1 MMFYHPVSQINKKQ
15 SMISIQKLTIVISL
29 LITFSYTNAQ
39 ISFSDGSWEEIQE
52 KAMEEKKFI
61 LLDGYTEWCGFCKI
75 QDEEIFAREDVG
87 EVVNKHF
94 VPVKIDMEKGIGPKL
109 SAKFRVSMFPT
120 LLFFNPQGQLVEKQM
135 GYNSDPDEF
144 IKDLHQVLAIKEE
157 RKFAYNSK
165 DLEAAFPDFYTNSFI
180 RGTERKENILEIAHD
195 YLDNTVD
202 IFSEE
207 AWSVMLRFGASDKI
221 NDAFLEN
228 YDTYKSMYGIVEAEY
243 YLSILLDQKI
253 KTAAEQKDRV
263 TLDKWLKFCEEKSTD
278 REIRN
283 RLEIQYYRDTEDWE
297 KYVNLVDKIFKEH
310 DYAQLDYIN
319 QVSWN
324 IYEQV
329 DAQVAITKAVKW
341 MEYVITKS
349 KDYNHWDTYVAL
361 LHKNG
366 QYEKALEYADKTI
379 KLGIEQKSDV
389 SATKELIKRIR
400 LEINNQGSK

>member
-52 KAMEEKKFI
+52 KAMGEKKFI

-243 YLSILLDQKI
+243 YLSVLLDQKI

>member
-52 KAMEEKKFI
+52 KAMGEKKFI

>member
-1 MMFYHPVSQINKKQ
+1 MFYHPVSQINKRQ

-52 KAMEEKKFI
+52 KAMGEKKFI

>member
-1 MMFYHPVSQINKKQ
+1 MMFYHPVSQINKRQ

-52 KAMEEKKFI
+52 KAMGEKKFI

>member
-52 KAMEEKKFI
+52 KAMGEKKFI

-180 RGTERKENILEIAHD
+180 RGTERKENIFEIAHD